1 MKTLAIVTA
10 LVSLAVGCSS
20 ASEDPSVEA
29 LETSST
35 ESALSIVSCREM
47 LNNIHPIPTVR
58 SVQIVSDLSVQSG
71 GAATSVEAF
80 AVNGDTQWAPFT
92 TCVGIFDG
100 GLTSDPSTGG
110 TLQLGAIYTQ
120 AQFTSSTTANVKIN
134 PSGLAAGAYW
144 LRMVTR
150 LADGTND
157 AAEGTLLVH

>member
-1 MKTLAIVTA
+1 MKAISIVAT
-10 LVSLAVGCSS
+10 LVSLTIGCGTEDLS
-20 ASEDPSVEA
+20 ADATEVA
-29 LETSST
+29 ST
-35 ESALSIVSCREM
+35 ESALSIPSCRDL
-47 LNNIHPIPTVR
+47 LNNTHPIPTVR
-58 SVQIVSDLSVQSG
+58 SVQVVSDLAVQSG

-80 AVNGDTQWAPFT
+80 AVNGDTRWAPFT
-92 TCVGIFDG
+92 TCVGIFDA

-120 AQFTSSTTANVKIN
+120 AQFPSATTANVSIN
-134 PSGLAAGAYW
+134 PSGLPAGAYW